1 MKKRIEKGPK
11 ETRGAASHAD
21 KLACMDYLHGDV
33 VDGEFEAACDYEY
46 GRESNVMREA
56 AKLSVSGISDI
67 EIACKV
73 EEQFQCGHWFIQHPW
88 FFNEEPLFRDEQAY
102 DKSLRAAKRFRA
114 GILPWEYGF
123 YAEEKERQ
131 WNEMAGAFFPALKAA
146 QKTSAKSS

>member
-1 MKKRIEKGPK
+1 
-11 ETRGAASHAD
+11 
-21 KLACMDYLHGDV
+21 
-33 VDGEFEAACDYEY
+33 
-46 GRESNVMREA
+46 MREA

-88 FFNEEPLFRDEQAY
+88 GFNEEPLFRDEQAH

-131 WNEMAGAFFPALKAA
+131 RNEMAGAFFAALKAA